1 MDKGKA
7 EESQNNHVKH
17 TFENPITP
25 EKKVNWLKI
34 VLIIIG
40 ILIVLGAGVYIG
52 VNYFSQSKIAVQQQ
66 QPQSTPTPSQTQ
78 VQPSQAISPKKITS
92 TLVPDE
98 TAGWQEYKNVKYGYT
113 IKHPQD
119 AKISFALQ
127 DEFSFEVDEAGEPK
141 DPELKAIADDKRFEY
156 LYNKYGG
163 EICVTITYKSASIS
177 ISAAE
182 NQKNNHVICSPTG
195 LGVDDKKI
203 SDEITIAGKKYSV
216 TGYRNEVENN
226 EWFSVNLDNGTMITY
241 GSHIEG
247 NATLKD
253 YDLIKP
259 DVKKIVETLKFS

>member
-52 VNYFSQSKIAVQQQ
+52 VNYFSQSKVAVQEEEP
-66 QPQSTPTPSQTQ
+66 QPTATQ
-78 VQPSQAISPKKITS
+78 VQPSQSATSLQEITA
-92 TLVPDE
+92 TLAPDE

-119 AKISFALQ
+119 AKISFALK
-127 DEFSFEVDEAGEPK
+127 DEFSFEIDEAGEPK

>member
-1 MDKGKA
+1 MDKGEK
-7 EESQNNHVKH
+7 EDSQNNLGLKH

-34 VLIIIG
+34 ILIIIG
-40 ILIVLGAGVYIG
+40 ILIALGAGVYIG
-52 VNYFSQSKIAVQQQ
+52 VNYFSQSKITVQQQ
-66 QPQSTPTPSQTQ
+66 QPQPTPSQIQ
-78 VQPSQAISPKKITS
+78 VEPSQVISPQKITG